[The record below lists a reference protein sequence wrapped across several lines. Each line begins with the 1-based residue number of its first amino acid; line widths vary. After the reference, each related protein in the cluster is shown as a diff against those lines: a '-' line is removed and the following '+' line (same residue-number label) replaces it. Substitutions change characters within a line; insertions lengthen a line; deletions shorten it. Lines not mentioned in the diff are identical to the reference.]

1 MNEIIQNQS
10 TTQLTTSDISFNK
23 IKKIEEGSI
32 IKGKIIKKKSKEVFI
47 DLSPYGIGRLY
58 GIFYLRNKDL
68 INKLNEGD
76 EVFAKIVGLDDGYGN
91 FEVEIQNYQNVN
103 NWQKIKELINNNE
116 IIELE
121 VKEANKGGLI
131 VELEGIKG
139 FVPVSQLAAENY
151 PRVNE
156 NDKNKILE
164 HLNKFVGKKIKLK
177 IISFDPSNDKLIL
190 SERITKLKE
199 YKETLSK
206 FSIGQIIEVEII
218 GVSSFGIFVK
228 IHDNPQIDGLIH
240 ITEIPEKFKN
250 FEEIFKVGEK
260 IKAQI
265 IKIENTK
272 VNLSLKYLADDTW
285 LKFIETYK
293 EGDIVEGLVLEKN
306 NDIFATIETNGVR
319 GITLN
324 NLDIIEVGKSYRF
337 KISKLEFQDKKLI
350 LDLVN

>member
-1 MNEIIQNQS
+1 MNESTKTQS
-10 TTQLTTSDISFNK
+10 KTSDISFK

-32 IKGKIIKKKSKEVFI
+32 IKGRIIKKKSQEVFV
-47 DLSPYGIGRLY
+47 DLSPYGTGRLY
-58 GIFYLRNKDL
+58 GIFYLRSKDL

-76 EVFAKIVGLDDGYGN
+76 EVYAKIVGLDDGYGN
-91 FEVEIQNYQNVN
+91 FEIEIQNYQNIN

-116 IIELE
+116 TIELE
-121 VKEANKGGLI
+121 IKEANKGGLI
-131 VELEGIKG
+131 VELEGVKG

-164 HLNKFVGKKIKLK
+164 HLNKFVGKKMKLK
-177 IISFDPSNDKLIL
+177 IINFDPSNNKLIL
-190 SERITKLKE
+190 SERATKLKE
-199 YKETLSK
+199 YKEVLSK
-206 FSIGQIIEVEII
+206 FSVGQIIDAEVI

-250 FEEIFKVGEK
+250 IEETFKIGQK

-265 IKIENTK
+265 IKVENTK
-272 VNLSLKYLADDTW
+272 VNLSLRYLTDDAW
-285 LKFIETYK
+285 LKFIGTYK

-306 NDIFATIETNGVR
+306 SDIFATIETNGVR

-324 NLDIIEVGKSYRF
+324 NLDIIEAGKSYKF